1 MTGGLGLD
9 LISELESGSIMHNN
23 QSLNAGANYNPTH
36 STREMFSPGD
46 IDNNASFT
54 SGNNKSM
61 KKRTTY
67 NDSINSNTDIEKIK
81 EPEPEPEPEP
91 EQQSNSKL

>member
-9 LISELESGSIMHNN
+9 LISELDSGSNMQNN
-23 QSLNAGANYNPTH
+23 QSLDAGANYNPTH

-46 IDNNASFT
+46 IDNNVSFT

-61 KKRTTY
+61 KKRTIN
-67 NDSINSNTDIEKIK
+67 NDSINSNTENEKIK
-81 EPEPEPEPEP
+81 EPEPEP
-91 EQQSNSKL
+91 EQQSNSKLS